1 MMNRRLLAILLGV
14 LFVMAGG
21 TLATQAGSGND
32 VQMAE
37 LKKRAL
43 ALIKGFG
50 MNLKGVLMQE
60 LKKNGPVSA
69 IHVCNRKAE
78 EIANVFSVR
87 GWTVGR
93 TALKL
98 RNSMQNTPDDWERET
113 LKMFEKKLAQGA
125 DPKTLIRAEIVQQ
138 DGRKVFRLMKAI
150 IVQKPCLQCHGTDIK
165 PEVRDAIEAS
175 YPKDDATGFKLGQLR
190 GAFTVKKV
198 LE

>member
-1 MMNRRLLAILLGV
+1 MNRRLSAVLMSALLLV
-14 LFVMAGG
+14 AGT
-21 TLATQAGSGND
+21 TLAVQAGETNNA
-32 VQMAE
+32 QMAE

-50 MNLKGVLMQE
+50 MNLKGTLMQE

-78 EIANVFSVR
+78 EIANIFSVR
-87 GWTVGR
+87 GWSVGR

-98 RNSMQNTPDDWERET
+98 RNAMQNTPDEWERET
-113 LKMFEKKLAQGA
+113 LKMFEKKLAAGA
-125 DPKTLIRAEIVQQ
+125 DPKTLIRAEIVEQ

-165 PEVRDAIEAS
+165 QEVRDAIEAS

-190 GAFTVKKV
+190 GAFTVKKL